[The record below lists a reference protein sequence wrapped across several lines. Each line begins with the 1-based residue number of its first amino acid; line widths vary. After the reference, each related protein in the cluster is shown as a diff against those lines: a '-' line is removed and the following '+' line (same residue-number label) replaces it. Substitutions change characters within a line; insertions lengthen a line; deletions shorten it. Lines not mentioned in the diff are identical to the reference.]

1 MVFFLFLSVKEEGAE
16 EEEEAEAEAE
26 AEDEENSPASIQ
38 NILEAF
44 PKDQLV
50 ELLRDAAMTHQS
62 VLDQVRQAADVDPAQ
77 RKVFVHGLGWDT
89 TNEVLTAS
97 FSPFGEI
104 EDLKV
109 GLLRN
114 ILRRI

>member
-1 MVFFLFLSVKEEGAE
+1 MAH
-16 EEEEAEAEAE
+16 
-26 AEDEENSPASIQ
+26 
-38 NILEAF
+38 
-44 PKDQLV
+44 
-50 ELLRDAAMTHQS
+50 RS

-89 TNEVLTAS
+89 TSEILTAA

-109 GLLRN
+109 KLLVTVNVALGRTVYSKN
-114 ILRRI
+114 PPAM

>member
-1 MVFFLFLSVKEEGAE
+1 VILPLLVKEEIAE
-16 EEEEAEAEAE
+16 EED
-26 AEDEENSPASIQ
+26 DEENSPTSIQ
-38 NILEAF
+38 SIIEAF

-50 ELLRDAAMTHQS
+50 ELLRDAAMAHPS

-89 TNEVLTAS
+89 TNEVLTS
-97 FSPFGEI
+97 TFSPFGEI

-109 GLLRN
+109 EF
-114 ILRRI
+114 